1 MPEVP
6 IKQVSTFYGDFGG
19 SSGLLFGNYWGLIN
33 LRGPWAGAPGP
44 GFLSRGLWAGVSG
57 PGPLGRGPWA
67 EAPGPGLLGRSPWA
81 EAPGP
86 RQGDGG
92 YEDCV
97 KRCPKSNHELS
108 RKGAE
113 SRDSSNHLRTLF
125 SHFSRFDVSKKDMHG
140 MHGSIPIQK
149 DVLHPKKDVHGMHGS
164 TLVYIYIY
172 IGMFVHVCY
181 PCIEILT

>member
-19 SSGLLFGNYWGLIN
+19 SSGLLFGNYWGLIS

-44 GFLSRGLWAGVSG
+44 GSLSRGLWAGVSG

-67 EAPGPGLLGRSPWA
+67 EAPRPRLLGRSPWA

-92 YEDCV
+92 YGDCV
-97 KRCPKSNHELS
+97 KRCPKWSHELS

-113 SRDSSNHLRTLF
+113 FRDSSKAIF
-125 SHFSRFDVSKKDMHG
+125 APSSRNFQ
-140 MHGSIPIQK
+140 GSIFQK
-149 DVLHPKKDVHGMHGS
+149 KTCMECTGPFQYKK
-164 TLVYIYIY
+164 TY
-172 IGMFVHVCY
+172 
-181 PCIEILT
+181 CIRKATCMECTGLL